1 MNARLAAARSDI
13 VAEPLRS
20 GAARSSRV
28 VGFWKRYARN
38 RAAVLGLALVVVL
51 VGAAFLAGF
60 ISPYDPEAQY
70 SDQAL
75 QPPSPAH
82 LLGTDQIGRDQ
93 LARIIYGARAS
104 ITVGVLSMV
113 FAASV
118 GISLGLLAG
127 FYGRVLDSVIM
138 RFMDGL
144 LAFPALLLAIF
155 IVAVLGPSI
164 LNAILAVAIVST
176 PSFARLT
183 RAQVLSIRE
192 KEFVEGS
199 RALGASDRR
208 IMLGAILPNCLSPL
222 IVQFTLGIGL
232 AILVEA
238 GLSFL
243 GLGVRPPTPAWGSM
257 LSTGRQFINLA
268 PWLTTF
274 PGLAIFLAVLGF
286 NLMGDG
292 LREALDPRLREGRH

>member
-1 MNARLAAARSDI
+1 MTARLARFAN
-13 VAEPLRS
+13 
-20 GAARSSRV
+20 
-28 VGFWKRYARN
+28 FWRRYARN
-38 RAAVLGLALVVVL
+38 RTALLGLALVVGL
-51 VGAAFLAGF
+51 VGAALLADL
-60 ISPYDPEAQY
+60 IAPYPPDAQY
-70 SDQAL
+70 SDQGL
-75 QPPSPAH
+75 QPPSAAH

-93 LARIIYGARAS
+93 LARIIFGARAS

-113 FAASV
+113 FAAAV
-118 GISLGLLAG
+118 GTSLGLIAG
-127 FYGRVLDSVIM
+127 FYGHALDSVVM

-164 LNAILAVAIVST
+164 LNAVLAVAIVNT

-192 KEFVEGS
+192 KEFVES
-199 RALGASDRR
+199 SHALGASDGQ
-208 IMLGAILPNCLSPL
+208 IMLHAILPNCMSPL

-232 AILVEA
+232 GILVEA

-257 LSTGRQFINLA
+257 LSTGRQLINLA

-292 LREALDPRLREGRH
+292 LREALDPRLREGHR

>member
-1 MNARLAAARSDI
+1 MNAGLAAASRSAQSEVQWVDVPRWLQI
-13 VAEPLRS
+13 VN
-20 GAARSSRV
+20 
-28 VGFWKRYARN
+28 FWRRYARN
-38 RAAVLGLALVVVL
+38 RAALLGLVL
-51 VGAAFLAGF
+51 VILIVGGALFADLIA
-60 ISPYDPEAQY
+60 PYPPEAQY
-70 SDQAL
+70 PDRAL
-75 QPPSPAH
+75 QPPSATH

-93 LARIIYGARAS
+93 LSRIIYGARAS

-113 FAASV
+113 FAAAV
-118 GISLGLLAG
+118 GTSLGLMAG
-127 FYGRVLDSVIM
+127 FHGHLLDTAVM

-164 LNAILAVAIVST
+164 LNAVLAVAIVNT

-183 RAQVLSIRE
+183 RAQVLSVRE
-192 KEFVEGS
+192 KEFVESS

-232 AILVEA
+232 GILVEA

-257 LSTGRQFINLA
+257 LSTGRQVINLA

-292 LREALDPRLREGRH
+292 LREALDPRLREGRR

>member
-1 MNARLAAARSDI
+1 MRLVHFLS
-13 VAEPLRS
+13 
-20 GAARSSRV
+20 
-28 VGFWKRYARN
+28 RYARN
-38 RAAVLGLALVVVL
+38 RAALLGLGLVVGL
-51 VGAAFLAGF
+51 VGAALLADL
-60 ISPYDPEAQY
+60 ISPYAPDAQY
-70 SDQAL
+70 ADQAL
-75 QPPSPAH
+75 QAPSAAH

-93 LARIIYGARAS
+93 LARIIFGARAS
-104 ITVGVLSMV
+104 ISVGVLSML
-113 FAASV
+113 FAAAV
-118 GISLGLLAG
+118 GTSLGLVAG
-127 FYGRVLDSVIM
+127 FYGHQWDTIVM

-164 LNAILAVAIVST
+164 LNAVLAVAIVNT

-192 KEFVEGS
+192 KEFVESS
-199 RALGASDRR
+199 RALGASDGR

-232 AILVEA
+232 GILVEA

-292 LREALDPRLREGRH
+292 LREALDPRLREGRR

>member
-1 MNARLAAARSDI
+1 
-13 VAEPLRS
+13 V
-20 GAARSSRV
+20 
-28 VGFWKRYARN
+28 
-38 RAAVLGLALVVVL
+38 
-51 VGAAFLAGF
+51 
-60 ISPYDPEAQY
+60 
-70 SDQAL
+70 
-75 QPPSPAH
+75 
-82 LLGTDQIGRDQ
+82 LGTDQIGRDQ

-113 FAASV
+113 FASALGV
-118 GISLGLLAG
+118 SLGLFG
-127 FYGRVLDSVIM
+127 GYRGGWPDSVIM
-138 RFMDGL
+138 RVMDGL

-164 LNAILAVAIVST
+164 INAILAVAIVNI

-192 KEFVEGS
+192 KEFVESS
-199 RALGASDRR
+199 RALGASDWR
-208 IMLGAILPNCLSPL
+208 IMLATIMPNCMSPL
-222 IVQFTLGIGL
+222 IVQFTLGVGL
-232 AILVEA
+232 GILVEA

-292 LREALDPRLREGRH
+292 LREALDPRFREGR

>member
-1 MNARLAAARSDI
+1 MTARLARFAN
-13 VAEPLRS
+13 
-20 GAARSSRV
+20 
-28 VGFWKRYARN
+28 FWRRYARN
-38 RAAVLGLALVVVL
+38 RTALLGLVLVIGL
-51 VGAAFLAGF
+51 VGAALLADF
-60 ISPYDPEAQY
+60 IAPYPADAQY
-70 SDQAL
+70 ADQAL
-75 QPPSPAH
+75 QPPSAAH

-93 LARIIYGARAS
+93 LARIIFGARAS

-113 FAASV
+113 FAAAM
-118 GISLGLLAG
+118 GTSLGLLAG
-127 FYGRVLDSVIM
+127 FYGHALDSVVM

-164 LNAILAVAIVST
+164 LNAVLAVAIVNT

-192 KEFVEGS
+192 KEFVESS
-199 RALGASDRR
+199 RALGASDGR
-208 IMLGAILPNCLSPL
+208 IMLHAILPNCMSPL

-232 AILVEA
+232 GILVEA

-243 GLGVRPPTPAWGSM
+243 GLGVRPLTPAWGSM
-257 LSTGRQFINLA
+257 LSTGRQLINLA

-292 LREALDPRLREGRH
+292 LREALDPRLREGRR

>member
-1 MNARLAAARSDI
+1 M
-13 VAEPLRS
+13 
-20 GAARSSRV
+20 
-28 VGFWKRYARN
+28 
-38 RAAVLGLALVVVL
+38 
-51 VGAAFLAGF
+51 LAGSAALADAV
-60 ISPYDPEAQY
+60 SPFDPEAQFA
-70 SDQAL
+70 DEAL
-75 QPPSPAH
+75 QPPSPRH

-104 ITVGVLSMV
+104 ISVGVLSML
-113 FAASV
+113 FASALGV
-118 GISLGLLAG
+118 SLGLLG
-127 FYGRVLDSVIM
+127 GYHGGWVDSVIM
-138 RFMDGL
+138 RVMDGL

-164 LNAILAVAIVST
+164 VNAILAVAIVNI

-192 KEFVEGS
+192 KEFVESS
-199 RALGASDRR
+199 RALGASDWR
-208 IMLGAILPNCLSPL
+208 IMLATIMPNCMSPL
-222 IVQFTLGIGL
+222 IVQFTLGVGL
-232 AILVEA
+232 GILVEA

-286 NLMGDG
+286 NLVGDG
-292 LREALDPRLREGRH
+292 LREALDPRFREGRG

>member
-1 MNARLAAARSDI
+1 MSARLAAPAQ
-13 VAEPLRS
+13 PLLLHATRATP
-20 GAARSSRV
+20 GWHRLV
-28 VGFWKRYARN
+28 DFWRRYARN
-38 RAAVLGLALVVVL
+38 RSALLGLALVL
-51 VGAAFLAGF
+51 GLAGAALLAEV
-60 ISPYDPEAQY
+60 ISPYAPDAQY
-70 SDQAL
+70 ADQAL
-75 QPPSPAH
+75 QPPSLAH

-93 LARIIYGARAS
+93 LARVIFGSRAS
-104 ITVGVLSMV
+104 LTVGLLSMV
-113 FAASV
+113 FAAAI
-118 GISLGLLAG
+118 GTSLGLLAG
-127 FYGRVLDSVIM
+127 FHGRFLDSIVM

-164 LNAILAVAIVST
+164 LNAVLAVAIVNT

-192 KEFVEGS
+192 KEFVES
-199 RALGASDRR
+199 CRALGASDLR
-208 IMLGAILPNCLSPL
+208 IMFGTILPNCLSPL

-232 AILVEA
+232 GILVEA

-257 LSTGRQFINLA
+257 LSTGRQLINLA

-292 LREALDPRLREGRH
+292 LREALDPRLREGRR

>member
-1 MNARLAAARSDI
+1 MRL
-13 VAEPLRS
+13 VH
-20 GAARSSRV
+20 
-28 VGFWKRYARN
+28 FWGRYARN
-38 RAAVLGLALVVVL
+38 RTALLGLVLVVGL
-51 VGAAFLAGF
+51 VGAALLADL
-60 ISPYDPEAQY
+60 IAPYPPDAQY
-70 SDQAL
+70 ADQGL
-75 QPPSPAH
+75 QPPSAAH

-93 LARIIYGARAS
+93 LARIIVGARAS

-113 FAASV
+113 FAATV
-118 GISLGLLAG
+118 GTSLGLLAG
-127 FYGRVLDSVIM
+127 FYGHALDSVVM

-164 LNAILAVAIVST
+164 LNAVLAVAIVNT

-192 KEFVEGS
+192 KEFVESS

-208 IMLGAILPNCLSPL
+208 IMLHAILPNCMSPL

-232 AILVEA
+232 GILVEA

-257 LSTGRQFINLA
+257 LSTGRQLINLA

-292 LREALDPRLREGRH
+292 LREALDPRLREGHR

>member
-1 MNARLAAARSDI
+1 MTAR
-13 VAEPLRS
+13 AEQ
-20 GAARSSRV
+20 V
-28 VGFWKRYARN
+28 VNFWSRYARN
-38 RAAVLGLALVVVL
+38 RAALLGLVLVVGL
-51 VGAAFLAGF
+51 IGAALLADV
-60 ISPYDPEAQY
+60 ISPYPPDAQY
-70 SDQAL
+70 SDRAL
-75 QPPSPAH
+75 QPPSATH

-93 LARIIYGARAS
+93 LARIIFGARAS
-104 ITVGVLSMV
+104 ITVGILSMV
-113 FAASV
+113 FAAAV
-118 GISLGLLAG
+118 GTSLGLVAG
-127 FYGRVLDSVIM
+127 FYGRHLDSIVM

-164 LNAILAVAIVST
+164 LNAVLAVAIVNT

-192 KEFVEGS
+192 KEFVESS
-199 RALGASDRR
+199 RALGASDGR

-232 AILVEA
+232 GILVEA

-257 LSTGRQFINLA
+257 LSTGRQIINLA

-274 PGLAIFLAVLGF
+274 PGVAIFLAVLGF

-292 LREALDPRLREGRH
+292 LREALDPRLREGRR

>member
-1 MNARLAAARSDI
+1 MTARATQ
-13 VAEPLRS
+13 
-20 GAARSSRV
+20 V
-28 VGFWKRYARN
+28 VNFWRRYARN
-38 RAAVLGLALVVVL
+38 RAALFGLILVVGL
-51 VGAAFLAGF
+51 IGAALLADV
-60 ISPYDPEAQY
+60 ISPYPPDAQY
-70 SDQAL
+70 AERAL
-75 QPPSPAH
+75 QPPSATH

-93 LARIIYGARAS
+93 LARIIFGARAS
-104 ITVGVLSMV
+104 ITVGILSMV
-113 FAASV
+113 FAAAV
-118 GISLGLLAG
+118 GTTLGLAAG
-127 FYGRVLDSVIM
+127 FYGRQLDSVVM

-164 LNAILAVAIVST
+164 LNAILAVAIVNT

-192 KEFVEGS
+192 KEFVESS
-199 RALGASDRR
+199 RALGASDGR
-208 IMLGAILPNCLSPL
+208 IMLSAILPNCLSPL

-232 AILVEA
+232 GILVEA

-257 LSTGRQFINLA
+257 LSTGRQIINLA